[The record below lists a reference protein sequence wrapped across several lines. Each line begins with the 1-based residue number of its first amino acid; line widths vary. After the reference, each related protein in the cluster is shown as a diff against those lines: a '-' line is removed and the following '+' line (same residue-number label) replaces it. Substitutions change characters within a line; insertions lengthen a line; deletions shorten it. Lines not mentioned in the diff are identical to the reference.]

1 MMQIIEFL
9 AAHAAPIIAGCAF
22 GVAVSTW
29 VLSIQLHQRV
39 QTVEQLMARSWLRR
53 IPKE

>member
-9 AAHAAPIIAGCAF
+9 AAQAVPIIAGCAF
-22 GVAVSTW
+22 GVSVSTW
-29 VLSIQLHQRV
+29 VLSIQLHRRV
-39 QTVEQLMARSWLRR
+39 QTIEQLMTRRWLQR